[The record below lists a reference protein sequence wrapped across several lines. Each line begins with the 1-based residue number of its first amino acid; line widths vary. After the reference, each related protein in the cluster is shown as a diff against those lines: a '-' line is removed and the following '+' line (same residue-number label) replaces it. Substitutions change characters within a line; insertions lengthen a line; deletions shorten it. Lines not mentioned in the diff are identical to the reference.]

1 MKKCII
7 FGNHS
12 FSELMC
18 EYIEN
23 YMDIRVEAFTV
34 NSSYINCKKIMGIDV
49 VPYENLKESYSPKET
64 SILVTSGYRGMSELR
79 KRISLEVLEMGYSL
93 QSFIHP
99 SANLYGDR
107 IGQGNIILE
116 NVIIGKHVCIGDGN
130 ILWNGVNISHH
141 SIINNYNFLAPS
153 CVIGGRV
160 HMGDNC
166 FCGLNSTIKGGINV
180 ENYTLI
186 GASAYLDRDSKE
198 YDVDVPGVRGELQN
212 KNSLE
217 MLR

>member
-1 MKKCII
+1 MYNFWKSFF
-7 FGNHS
+7 FGV
-12 FSELMC
+12 MC

-130 ILWNGVNISHH
+130 I
-141 SIINNYNFLAPS
+141 
-153 CVIGGRV
+153 
-160 HMGDNC
+160 
-166 FCGLNSTIKGGINV
+166 
-180 ENYTLI
+180 
-186 GASAYLDRDSKE
+186 
-198 YDVDVPGVRGELQN
+198 
-212 KNSLE
+212 SLE
-217 MLR
+217 WCEYFASFNYK